1 MRFWTLTSR
10 LLAVSAVMLAG
21 LAPALAAEPLTA
33 TGPLT
38 AAQKAIFE
46 GVPEDKAPE
55 KLNATRADLEGR
67 HYLTCDEIWL
77 DKWYPRVKDLG
88 GSYTGVGTDQAYTF
102 IGWMKPKIA
111 WMTDYD
117 PWVKRMHTIYAVF
130 FAEAQTIDDF
140 LKLWAHKNRKGS
152 IKLLM
157 EKLPG
162 TEKEKKRTV
171 FVFKSWGDRVHR
183 RLRRVKR
190 WFTQRK
196 VPSFV
201 SDADTYTWVRQFI
214 LDGRARPVLCNLL
227 DKGCFEGIGAASREL
242 NLPLGVLYTS
252 NAEGYWGYRSQ
263 FRANMQAQF
272 VDDKSLLLRSLAS
285 KKRNGDYR
293 YNSQT
298 FKSFQAWLKEDYVKS
313 VRSIVPWV
321 RIKDEDDI
329 PVTHIDGPPVDR
341 RKKKRRRRKQ

>member
-1 MRFWTLTSR
+1 MRIWIP
-10 LLAVSAVMLAG
+10 LLWLALWASPAAAV
-21 LAPALAAEPLTA
+21 EPLAA

-46 GVPEDKAPE
+46 GVPQDEAPE
-55 KLNATRADLEGR
+55 KLDATRADLEGR
-67 HYLTCDEIWL
+67 HYLTCDEIYL
-77 DKWYPRVKDLG
+77 DKWYDRVKDMG

-117 PWVKRMHTIYAVF
+117 PWVKRMHQTYAVF
-130 FAEAQTIDDF
+130 FTQAENIDQF
-140 LKLWAHKNRKGS
+140 LALWANKNRKAS
-152 IKLLM
+152 VALLM

-171 FVFKSWGDRVHR
+171 FVFKSWADRVHR

-190 WFTQRK
+190 WFNDRK

-201 SDADTYTWVRQFI
+201 NDEATYAWVRQFI
-214 LDGRARPVLCNLL
+214 LDGRTRPVLCNLL
-227 DKGCFEGIGAASREL
+227 DKGCFEGIGAASKQL

-252 NAEGYWGYRSQ
+252 NAEGYWRYKDQ

-272 VDDKSLLLRSLAS
+272 VDDNSLLLRSLAA

-313 VRSIVPWV
+313 VRSIVPWM
-321 RIKDEDDI
+321 RIKDEKHI
-329 PVTHIDGPPVDR
+329 PVSHIDGPPVDR
-341 RKKKRRRRKQ
+341 RKKKKKRRK